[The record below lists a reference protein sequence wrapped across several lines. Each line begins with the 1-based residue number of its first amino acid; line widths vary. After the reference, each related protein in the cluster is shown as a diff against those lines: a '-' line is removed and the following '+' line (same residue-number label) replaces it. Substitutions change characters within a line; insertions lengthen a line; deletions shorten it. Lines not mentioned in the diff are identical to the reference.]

1 MTSGRDQKELTGVS
15 LLGNKTKYPTDYAP
29 EVLEAFINKHP
40 GNDYFV
46 KFNCPEFTSLCPM
59 TGQPDF
65 AAIYI
70 SYVPDQKLVESK
82 SLKLYLFSFR
92 NHGDFHEDCVNII
105 MKDLIQLQTHQLNFI
120 PVYIQKIL
128 RYIRLIHTAHGSDS
142 RLIMIISQ

>member
-1 MTSGRDQKELTGVS
+1 MTSGREQKELTGVS

-92 NHGDFHEDCVNII
+92 NHGEVWGKFTPRGGLAIDPYANYGKPGTEWEAAA
-105 MKDLIQLQTHQLNFI
+105 K
-120 PVYIQKIL
+120 K
-128 RYIRLIHTAHGSDS
+128 RLMMHDMYPENVSY
-142 RLIMIISQ
+142 R